1 MQDGVVGD
9 RLHPH
14 IGKDHTSS
22 YDTCVH
28 PTHFQLLLI
37 YPNIFFR
44 PHPLQNLHCQAILA
58 YVFFGI
64 YFLVIDYHVCPGS
77 PLWWWCLV
85 VLTAF
90 ILSVPLGIYH
100 TATTKV
106 EEIEDLENDKN
117 SKDDLW
123 WKLVSMIVFQG
134 SLCIAGHIIM
144 TDGYT
149 CGHLQKTG
157 LWTWAKISMHK
168 LTIVTVY
175 VLLVFIFMFYIMP
188 YMNLDGHEGGM
199 VSATVMK
206 SDKRASAD
214 ERDRLLDDSNN
225 GKDKGGKSGTNSC
238 GVSKVGDSNV

>member
-1 MQDGVVGD
+1 MATSVGL
-9 RLHPH
+9 RTAL
-14 IGKDHTSS
+14 KS
-22 YDTCVH
+22 CA
-28 PTHFQLLLI
+28 
-37 YPNIFFR
+37 IF
-44 PHPLQNLHCQAILA
+44 
-58 YVFFGI
+58 V
-64 YFLVIDYHVCPGS
+64 
-77 PLWWWCLV
+77 
-85 VLTAF
+85 
-90 ILSVPLGIYH
+90 LSVPLGIYH
-100 TATTKV
+100 TATTKI